1 MGDERT
7 QILHGRRRGRRLRP
21 GRQAL
26 VDRLL
31 PQISV
36 DPATLPAD
44 LRRCFGRPVDAVWL
58 EIGFGGG
65 EHLAAQAAAH
75 PGIGFIGCEP
85 YINGVARLLAEI
97 DAAPA
102 SRPLDNIRILADDA
116 RGLVERVPAASL
128 ERVFVLFPDP
138 WPKKRHHQRR
148 FLAPAQLD
156 LLARAMAP
164 AAELRVAT
172 DHKGYLRWILQHCT
186 GHSSFRWLA
195 RGPADWQSRPADWPQ
210 TRYEEKALAR
220 GEECFYLRFL
230 RCDRLAPEAVES

>member
-1 MGDERT
+1 MGDKRT

-31 PQISV
+31 PQISL

-44 LRRCFGRPVDAVWL
+44 LRHCFGRPVDAVWL

-85 YINGVARLLAEI
+85 YINGVARLLAAI
-97 DAAPA
+97 NAAPA

-116 RGLVERVPAASL
+116 RGLVERVPAAAL
-128 ERVFVLFPDP
+128 GRVFVLFPDP

-195 RGPADWQSRPADWPQ
+195 RGPADWQNRPADWPQ

-220 GEECFYLRFL
+220 GEECVYLRFV
-230 RCDRLAPEAVES
+230 RCDRLAPESGES

>member
-1 MGDERT
+1 MGAEHK

-21 GRQAL
+21 RRQAL
-26 VDRLL
+26 VDGLL
-31 PQISV
+31 PRISL
-36 DPATLPAD
+36 DPEALPSD
-44 LRRCFGRPVDAVWL
+44 LRHCFSRPVRAVWL

-75 PGIGFIGCEP
+75 PDIGFIGCEP

-102 SRPLDNIRILADDA
+102 SRPLDNIRLLADDA
-116 RGLVERVPAASL
+116 RGLLERVPAASL
-128 ERVFVLFPDP
+128 DRVFVLFPDP

-148 FLAPAQLD
+148 FLSPAQLD

-164 AAELRVAT
+164 NAELRVAT

-186 GHSSFRWLA
+186 GHPSFRWLA
-195 RGPADWQSRPADWPQ
+195 QGPLDWRNPPADWIR
-210 TRYEEKALAR
+210 TRYEEKARAR
-220 GEECFYLRFL
+220 GEECAYLRFL
-230 RCDRLAPEAVES
+230 RIDRMAPESVIS